1 MEFNIAL
8 NTIVYLMVFIF
19 PGILFRKFL
28 FIREYSKE
36 FDKGNLFERFIWIL
50 FTSITMLALVSMLF
64 YILINVFH
72 YKLLSYISYTT
83 IRDTFIELS
92 ANQLPDPKK
101 EGVDIKKIYFDFALL
116 MFTVYFFSIIFGT
129 VAYFI
134 TKSKFIKG
142 TGLLKYLNYYEDIV
156 KGSNEIRPD
165 DTLTYGYTIADVL
178 VDTGDGSKLYSGRVK
193 NYYLASDSN
202 RFQTIV
208 LCEVLRYKKVDTE
221 TITVEIPG
229 HNFLIEKDRILNINF
244 TYVYESKST
253 NISFKRQNAFINFI
267 SVAAFFLVVSL
278 LFIGDVNIYFST
290 VLRKAVFVMFA
301 LSTISLLNEYLKVIL
316 SRQWSRLKR
325 NDTFNIIFS
334 LLPFLWIFNVT
345 TWYYALTA
353 QIITLLIG
361 GIFLKSDKN
370 SKNTEDISKLD
381 IN

>member
-1 MEFNIAL
+1 MDFNLAL
-8 NTIVYLMVFIF
+8 NTIVYLMIFIF

-50 FTSITMLALVSMLF
+50 FTSIAMLASVSVLF
-64 YILINVFH
+64 YILINVFD
-72 YKLLSYISYTT
+72 YKLLSYISYSTV
-83 IRDTFIELS
+83 RDTFIELS
-92 ANQLPDPKK
+92 DNKLPDPNKK
-101 EGVDIKKIYFDFALL
+101 GFDIKKVYFDFALL

-156 KGSNEIRPD
+156 KGSSEIRPE

-178 VDTGDGSKLYSGRVK
+178 VDTGECSKLYSGRVK

-202 RFQTIV
+202 QFQTIV
-208 LCEVLRYKKVDTE
+208 LCEVIRYKKDGDR

-253 NISFKRQNAFINFI
+253 NISYKRQNAFINFI
-267 SVAAFFLVVSL
+267 STIAFFLVISL
-278 LFIGDVNIYFST
+278 LFVSGINIYFST
-290 VLRKAVFVMFA
+290 VLRKIVFVSFA
-301 LSTISLLNEYLKVIL
+301 LSTIVLINNYLKLIL
-316 SRQWSRLKR
+316 SRQWSQLKR
-325 NDTFNIIFS
+325 DDVFNIIFS
-334 LLPFLWIFNVT
+334 LIPFLWIFNYS
-345 TWYYALTA
+345 TWYYALIM
-353 QIITLLIG
+353 QFVTLIIG
-361 GIFLKSDKN
+361 GVFLKKDS
-370 SKNTEDISKLD
+370 
-381 IN
+381 INEETTS